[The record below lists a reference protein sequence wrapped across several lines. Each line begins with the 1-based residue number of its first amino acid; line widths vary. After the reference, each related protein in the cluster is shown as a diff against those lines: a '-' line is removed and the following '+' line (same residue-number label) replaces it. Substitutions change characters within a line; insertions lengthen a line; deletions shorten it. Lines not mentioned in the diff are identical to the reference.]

1 MGLFTRSRTRRTG
14 ALCGLVVA
22 AVLVSLLMAGSAQ
35 AQSASRKAGRGL
47 AGMTTMFLEVPG
59 NIYQE
64 THRKG
69 AAWGW
74 TLGLAQG
81 LGKMVTRTLVGV
93 YELVTCPLEVPAD
106 FEPILEPEYPW
117 GYFDDA

>member
-1 MGLFTRSRTRRTG
+1 MRRFALSRTGRSD
-14 ALCGLVVA
+14 ALSGLVAVA
-22 AVLVSLLMAGSAQ
+22 LLASLLLAVPAQ

-74 TLGLAQG
+74 TLGLAHG

-106 FEPILEPEYPW
+106 FAPILEPEFPW
-117 GYFDDA
+117 GYFEDA